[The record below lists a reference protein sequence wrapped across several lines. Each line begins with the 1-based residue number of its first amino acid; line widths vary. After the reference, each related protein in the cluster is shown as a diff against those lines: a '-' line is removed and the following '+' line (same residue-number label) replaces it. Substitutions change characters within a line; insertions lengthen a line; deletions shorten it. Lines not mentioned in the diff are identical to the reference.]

1 MLQASLDPHPDFI
14 FLADELIQA
23 SADVKSSVPSPA
35 ALPAILVCLAQRH
48 FGLPP
53 LLQKLGP
60 QLSESQLANMN
71 GDAAKAFGNNLN
83 ADQVTIDHD

>member
-1 MLQASLDPHPDFI
+1 MSKAQFQAPQPCPQSSYVWR
-14 FLADELIQA
+14 
-23 SADVKSSVPSPA
+23 SAISVSP
-35 ALPAILVCLAQRH
+35 
-48 FGLPP
+48 PP
-53 LLQKLGP
+53 LQKLGP